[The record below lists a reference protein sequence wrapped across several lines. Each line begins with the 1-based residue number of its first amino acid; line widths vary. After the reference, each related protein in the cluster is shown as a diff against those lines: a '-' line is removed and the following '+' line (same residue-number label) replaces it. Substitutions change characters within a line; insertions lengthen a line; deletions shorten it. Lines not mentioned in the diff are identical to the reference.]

1 MMQVHNI
8 PFTYVRVFILASFS
22 LLVACTQKTPLKKKL
37 STNYTLT
44 KDTTLHFQQASFHFI
59 PKTDTVFATQA
70 LFIEK
75 LSAKNNQEINK
86 GIVVLRAKNQQS
98 FQTLSKE
105 KQALKSLLLNTTPPT
120 VLSDEFQDWTQFAQS
135 IKEDELLP
143 LLPKMKFKEEVEL
156 LKRIGAIDKINSII
170 KMEKEMKQFF
180 IQSPKKGS
188 IHYLSIQA
196 NQRVKKGSPLFTI
209 TSPNEGSLILEGKF
223 PHLSKGNQL
232 FIEQQ
237 LIEITSEPSYHNG
250 NTQVNVR
257 SSIAIPSK
265 GTVLKKSQ
273 LKVVKVEQSAV
284 KHSAVFVM
292 KDQQWQKKDIEIIYQ
307 DNQYVYTNSLKSN
320 TRIRI

>member
-1 MMQVHNI
+1 MQVHNI
-8 PFTYVRVFILASFS
+8 PFIYVRVLILASFS
-22 LLVACTQKTPLKKKL
+22 LLVACSQNTPLKKNTPYN
-37 STNYTLT
+37 SILT
-44 KDTTLHFQQASFHFI
+44 TDTTLNLLQASFHFT

-75 LSAKNNQEINK
+75 LSAKNNQVINK

-188 IHYLSIQA
+188 ILYLSIQA
-196 NQRVKKGSPLFTI
+196 NQRVKKGSPLFII
-209 TSPNEGSLILEGKF
+209 TSHNVGTLILAGKF
-223 PHLSKGNQL
+223 LHPSKGNQL

-237 LIEITSEPSYHNG
+237 LIEITSEPSYNNG
-250 NTQVNVR
+250 NTQVSVR
-257 SSIAIPSK
+257 SSNAIASK

-284 KHSAVFVM
+284 KHSAVYVM
-292 KDQQWQKKDIEIIYQ
+292 KDQQWLKKDIEIIYQ
-307 DNQYVYTNSLKSN
+307 DNLYVYTNSLKSN